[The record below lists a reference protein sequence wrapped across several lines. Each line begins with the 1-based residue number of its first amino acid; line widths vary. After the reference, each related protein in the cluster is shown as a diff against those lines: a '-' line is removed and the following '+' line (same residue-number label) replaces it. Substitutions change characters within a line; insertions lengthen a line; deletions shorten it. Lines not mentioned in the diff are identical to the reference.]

1 MRNLLLAGTLAL
13 LLVACTDRPPAEQAV
28 EQPVDGGEPS
38 REMFAG
44 LPVFPG
50 SRLVS
55 GSATAAEALVNVPVS
70 ADSVARYYRQ
80 ALADREWT
88 IRGDA
93 TEVDGTVTL
102 HAGSR
107 DGRPIWIRIHPIAPD
122 SCEVSVIAT
131 APTDTASR

>member
-1 MRNLLLAGTLAL
+1 MRNLLLAGTVVL
-13 LLVACTDRPPAEQAV
+13 LLVACTDRPPAEQAD
-28 EQPVDGGEPS
+28 QPVDGGEPS

-50 SRLVS
+50 SRMVS
-55 GSATAAEALVNVPVS
+55 GSATAAEALVTVPVS
-70 ADSVARYYRQ
+70 ADSVARYYRK

-93 TEVDGTVTL
+93 TGADGTVTL

-122 SCEVSVIAT
+122 TCEVSFIAT
-131 APTDTASR
+131 ALTDTTSG